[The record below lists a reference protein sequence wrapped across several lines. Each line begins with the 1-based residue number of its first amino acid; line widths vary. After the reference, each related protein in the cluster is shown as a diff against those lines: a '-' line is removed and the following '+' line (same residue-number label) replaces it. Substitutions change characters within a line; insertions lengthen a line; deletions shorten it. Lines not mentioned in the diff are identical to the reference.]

1 MTQRPIN
8 EYYAALTA
16 ASTPAEVLLLHR
28 KVLSEAFSHEEFAAL
43 HLKMAAKYVQLKSE
57 LTPPV

>member
-1 MTQRPIN
+1 LSQRPLA
-8 EYYAALTA
+8 EYYDALTA

-28 KVLSEAFSHEEFAAL
+28 KVLSEAFSHEEFAAI

-57 LTPPV
+57 SRPPS

>member
-1 MTQRPIN
+1 MSQRPLA
-8 EYYAALTA
+8 EYYDALTA

-28 KVLSEAFSHEEFAAL
+28 KVLSEAFSHEEFAAI

-57 LTPPV
+57 SRPPS